1 MADDPA
7 LETVPAL
14 LWLQART
21 RGDAPAIIDPER
33 QTLSYARL
41 QREVAQLGALLG
53 SLGFGR
59 RSRIAVAVPS
69 GPEAAIVTLATMT
82 WNVCALLDPSLEAT
96 ACRAL
101 LEAIRADA
109 LIAAHGEDVPAI
121 GVARNLGLPILRLAP
136 APDANV
142 AIVTIHA
149 EHAGRRVTPT
159 LPSADDLALIMHTS
173 GTTTQPKIVPISQAQ
188 LVVRAHLNPL
198 VASDRGICAAPTFT
212 SSAVES
218 GLLATLASGASVL
231 FPRDPSPERI
241 VDDIAKLQPT
251 YVWAS
256 PAVHVA
262 MLEAMVDRK
271 SISTTS
277 LRFLRS
283 GSSALPAILQ
293 ENLEAAFG
301 VPVMQGYGMTET
313 GVIARN
319 PLPPG
324 ERRPGSVGKPLGTVV
339 RIMAPGGE
347 FLPRGS
353 VGEIVVQGPGVMS
366 GYQDA
371 EANRLAFHEGWFR
384 TGDLGYFAEDDFLF
398 LCGRLHDTI
407 NRGGRQVSPAE
418 IDAAFLAH
426 PAVLEA
432 AAFAVPHPSLGE
444 DVAAAVV
451 LRQPRAASAQE
462 LREHAFA
469 HLAAH
474 KVPTT
479 VLLVDS
485 LPKNALGKVQRSVL
499 ADTLRESLRAGFL
512 PPRDADEELVAGLFA
527 EVLGLERV
535 GALDNFFELGGDS
548 LSGTRVVARV
558 NSERG
563 VDLPI
568 VSLFEMPTVAD
579 FACAV
584 RGTGRAGQPR
594 ALP

>member
-1 MADDPA
+1 R
-7 LETVPAL
+7 V
-14 LWLQART
+14 
-21 RGDAPAIIDPER
+21 
-33 QTLSYARL
+33 
-41 QREVAQLGALLG
+41 
-53 SLGFGR
+53 
-59 RSRIAVAVPS
+59 
-69 GPEAAIVTLATMT
+69 
-82 WNVCALLDPSLEAT
+82 
-96 ACRAL
+96 L

-109 LIAAHGEDVPAI
+109 LIAASGGDVPAVA
-121 GVARNLGLPILRLAP
+121 VARGLALPILQLAS
-136 APDANV
+136 APSANG
-142 AIVTIHA
+142 AMTI
-149 EHAGRRVTPT
+149 ETDSAGAHVTPT

-173 GTTTQPKIVPISQAQ
+173 GTTTRPKIVPITHAQ
-188 LVVRAHLNPL
+188 LVARARLNPL

-218 GLLATLASGASVL
+218 GLLATLASGASVM
-231 FPRDPSPERI
+231 FPRDASPERI
-241 VDDIAKLQPT
+241 VDHLGKLQPT

-262 MLEAMVDRK
+262 MLEAVTDRK
-271 SISTTS
+271 SISTAS

-283 GSSALPAILQ
+283 GSSALPPILQ

-301 VPVMQGYGMTET
+301 VPVMQGYGLTET

-324 ERRPGSVGKPLGTVV
+324 ERRPGSVGKPLGMQV
-339 RIMAPGGE
+339 RIMAPSGE
-347 FLPRGS
+347 FLPRGG

-366 GYQDA
+366 GYEDP
-371 EANRLAFHEGWFR
+371 EANRLAFRDGWFR
-384 TGDLGYFAEDDFLF
+384 TGDLGYFGDDDFLF
-398 LCGRLHDTI
+398 LYGRLHDTI
-407 NRGGRQVSPAE
+407 NRGGRQVAPAE

-444 DVAAAVV
+444 DIVAAVV
-451 LRQPRAASAQE
+451 LREPRSANAQE

-469 HLAAH
+469 HLAAY

-479 VLLVDS
+479 VVLVDS

-558 NSERG
+558 NSARG

-584 RGTGRAGQPR
+584 RGTARATS
-594 ALP
+594 

>member
-1 MADDPA
+1 MTDDPA
-7 LETVPAL
+7 ADTVPAL

-21 RGDAPAIIDPER
+21 RGAAPAIIDPER
-33 QTLSYARL
+33 QTLSYASL
-41 QREVAQLGALLG
+41 QREVAHLGTLLGA
-53 SLGFGR
+53 LGFGR
-59 RSRIAVAVPS
+59 GSRIAVALPS
-69 GPEAAIVTLATMT
+69 GPEAAIVMLATMS
-82 WNVCALLDPSLEAT
+82 WNVCALLDPTLEST
-96 ACRAL
+96 ACRVL

-109 LIAAHGEDVPAI
+109 LIAASGGDVPAVA
-121 GVARNLGLPILRLAP
+121 VARGLGLPILQLAS
-136 APDANV
+136 APRANGS
-142 AIVTIHA
+142 IVTI
-149 EHAGRRVTPT
+149 ETDSAGAHVTPT

-173 GTTTQPKIVPISQAQ
+173 GTTTRPKIVPITHAQ
-188 LVVRAHLNPL
+188 LVARARLNPL

-218 GLLATLASGASVL
+218 GLLATLASGASVM
-231 FPRDPSPERI
+231 FPRDASPERI
-241 VDDIAKLQPT
+241 VDHLGKLQPT

-262 MLEAMVDRK
+262 MLEAVTDRK
-271 SISTTS
+271 SISTAS

-283 GSSALPAILQ
+283 GSSALPPILQ

-301 VPVMQGYGMTET
+301 VPVMQGYGLTET

-324 ERRPGSVGKPLGTVV
+324 ERRPGSVGKALGMQV
-339 RIMAPGGE
+339 RVMAPSGE
-347 FLPRGS
+347 FLPRGGL
-353 VGEIVVQGPGVMS
+353 GEIVVQGPGVMS
-366 GYQDA
+366 GYEDP
-371 EANRLAFHEGWFR
+371 EANRLAFRDGWFR
-384 TGDLGYFAEDDFLF
+384 TGDLGYFGDDDFLF

-407 NRGGRQVSPAE
+407 NRGGRQVAPAE
-418 IDAAFLAH
+418 IDAALLAH

-444 DVAAAVV
+444 DIVAAVV
-451 LRQPRAASAQE
+451 LREPRTASVEE

-469 HLAAH
+469 HLAGF
-474 KVPTT
+474 KVPTAL
-479 VLLVDS
+479 VLVDS

-558 NSERG
+558 NSARG

-584 RGTGRAGQPR
+584 RGTARANS
-594 ALP
+594 

>member
-1 MADDPA
+1 MTDDLAAD
-7 LETVPAL
+7 TVPAL
-14 LWLQART
+14 LSMQART
-21 RGDAPAIIDPER
+21 RGAAPAIIDPER
-33 QTLSYARL
+33 QTLGYAAL
-41 QREVAQLGALLG
+41 QREVVQLGTVLG
-53 SLGFGR
+53 DLGFGR
-59 RSRIAVAVPS
+59 RSRVAVALSS
-69 GPEAAIVTLATMT
+69 GPDAAIVTVATMS
-82 WNVCALLDPSLEAT
+82 WNVCALLDPSLEST

-101 LEAIRADA
+101 LESIRADA
-109 LIAAHGEDVPAI
+109 LIAAHGDDLPAVV
-121 GVARNLGLPILRLAP
+121 VARSLGLPILRLAP
-136 APDANV
+136 ASDANG
-142 AIVTIHA
+142 AILAIHA
-149 EHAGRRVTPT
+149 ERAGPRITPT

-173 GTTTQPKIVPISQAQ
+173 GTTTQPKIVPISHAQ
-188 LVVRAHLNPL
+188 LVARALQHPL

-218 GLLATLASGASVL
+218 GLLATLASGASVM

-241 VDDIAKLQPT
+241 VDDMGRLQLT

-262 MLEAMVDRK
+262 MLEAVIDRK

-283 GSSALPAILQ
+283 GSSALPAVLQ

-324 ERRPGSVGKPLGTVV
+324 ERRPGSVGKPVSMQV
-339 RIMAPGGE
+339 RIMAPSGE
-347 FLPRGS
+347 FLPRGG
-353 VGEIVVQGPGVMS
+353 VGEIVVKGPGVMS
-366 GYQDA
+366 GYEDP
-371 EANRLAFHEGWFR
+371 EVNRLAFRDGWFR
-384 TGDLGYFAEDDFLF
+384 TGDLGYFGDDDFLF
-398 LCGRLHDTI
+398 LSGRLHDTI

-418 IDAAFLAH
+418 IDTALLAH

-444 DVAAAVV
+444 DIAAAVV
-451 LRQPRAASAQE
+451 LREPRTASAQE

-469 HLAAH
+469 HLAGF

-479 VLLVDS
+479 VVLVDS

-499 ADTLRESLRAGFL
+499 ADALRESLRAGFL
-512 PPRDADEELVAGLFA
+512 PPRDAEEELVAGFFA

-548 LSGTRVVARV
+548 LSGTRVVARI
-558 NSERG
+558 NSARG

-579 FACAV
+579 FARAV
-584 RGTGRAGQPR
+584 RDSTLANS
-594 ALP
+594 